1 MRQNFRTEGNS
12 HKKNYFSIVIKKKN
26 HCSNS
31 QDSTSTSMSPQF
43 TPVFQS
49 REHIITQSYSNFLI
63 FHSRIL
69 SSVIPMSSSNL
80 LSSCCQQEI
89 KQGKG
94 SNFDNI
100 VIICFLTQDA
110 PNLHFNQMN
119 TQRQKIDKSDEDL
132 SFLIAW
138 LDQEFSHSYSFREN
152 KFATC

>member
-1 MRQNFRTEGNS
+1 MKR
-12 HKKNYFSIVIKKKN
+12 
-26 HCSNS
+26 
-31 QDSTSTSMSPQF
+31 
-43 TPVFQS
+43 
-49 REHIITQSYSNFLI
+49 
-63 FHSRIL
+63 
-69 SSVIPMSSSNL
+69 
-80 LSSCCQQEI
+80 
-89 KQGKG
+89 GKG

-100 VIICFLTQDA
+100 VITCFLTQDA